1 MAGRRLIDAFRRY
14 CHGSAR
20 LAGSVPLPAGGLIAY
35 NGHIMKVVS
44 IVGMAGAGKSEVAR
58 MFAESGFVRIRFGDV
73 TDDEVRRRGLE
84 INEANERAVRESLRA
99 EHGMD
104 AYARLNRP
112 RIDDAVRDSN
122 VVIDGLYSWEE
133 YVFLKDCYG
142 DDLLQVAVWASPATR
157 YARLADRRLRGLT
170 GAEAEARDRAEIE
183 NSNKGGPIAIADH
196 IIVNE
201 SSLEDLARE
210 TAGVIE
216 RIGEQVAAA

>member
-1 MAGRRLIDAFRRY
+1 M
-14 CHGSAR
+14 SET
-20 LAGSVPLPAGGLIAY
+20 SLPADAGIAY
-35 NGHIMKVVS
+35 NGHVMKVVS

-84 INEANERAVRESLRA
+84 LNEANERAVRESLRA

-104 AYARLNRP
+104 AYARLNCP
-112 RIDDAVRDSN
+112 RIDAAMRDSN

-133 YVFLKDCYG
+133 FVFLKDCYG
-142 DDLLQVAVWASPATR
+142 DGLRQVAVWASPATR
-157 YARLADRRLRGLT
+157 HARLAGREVRGLT
-170 GAEAEARDRAEIE
+170 GTEAVARDRAEIE
-183 NSNKGGPIAIADH
+183 NSNKGGPIAIADY

-201 SSLEDLARE
+201 SSLEELARQ

-216 RIGEQVAAA
+216 RIGGQVAAD